1 MKIKTKKKKKE
12 EQPQKHWEQP
22 RKDFTFLEWIKED
35 VQKNFRENTLVVS
48 FKQWEIENPF
58 FFFKLVP
65 RFERDQSVS
74 NVKIV
79 YTHTLN
85 TFVPWFWWKNPL
97 KGRSPAAI
105 LNK

>member
-1 MKIKTKKKKKE
+1 MMIKTKKKKKE

-58 FFFKLVP
+58 FF
-65 RFERDQSVS
+65 QIGTSVRTGS
-74 NVKIV
+74 KCQQC
-79 YTHTLN
+79 
-85 TFVPWFWWKNPL
+85 
-97 KGRSPAAI
+97 
-105 LNK
+105 